1 MKRLVFFIL
10 GAPFGSVVGGYLFK
24 TIGSIA
30 TFKLLSVAA
39 GVTCVTQIVVN
50 GLINRLAKNEDVK
63 DVYSK
68 VETKGDVVDENN
80 ITTF

>member
-1 MKRLVFFIL
+1 MKYLVFIL
-10 GAPFGSVVGGYLFK
+10 GAPFGSIVGGYLFK

-30 TFKLLSVAA
+30 TFKILSVAA
-39 GVTCVTQIVVN
+39 GITCVTQFVVN

-68 VETKGDVVDENN
+68 VETKDDVVDENN